1 MYLDEKLS
9 YNNHIKEK
17 LSKVY
22 KGIRLLINLSYKL
35 PRQALVPTYK
45 AFIRPHLDYG
55 EIVYNKANNE
65 TFINKTEKSQFYTAL
80 AITGAIR
87 GISRENLYAELG
99 IESLKFRP
107 WFRKL
112 ACFYKVQST
121 RLPKYLLQ

>member
-35 PRQALVPTYK
+35 PRQ
-45 AFIRPHLDYG
+45 G
-55 EIVYNKANNE
+55 EIVYDKANNE
-65 TFINKTEKSQFYTAL
+65 TFINKTEKAQFYTAL

-87 GISRENLYAELG
+87 GISWENLYAELG